1 MPVVTV
7 SGANGQ
13 VFPVTYNTSDAVGA
27 ATALASAINA
37 IVRNPG
43 VSTQVLT
50 AAGATTAPGAGLFGQ
65 LVVTNNGSTPFQ
77 VSAGSDQIIVV
88 NGTAPVSVAGT
99 GTNNVSVIAGSGG
112 LTFNA
117 GTQANGAD
125 ARGVVVVAGDGNNV
139 VGTGTGVDGSMF
151 VQTGAGSDS
160 ILAVRGFNTVSAG
173 LGLNFVGT
181 GTANDLI
188 NTEGLDIIVG
198 DTVPGAGGSDTITAL
213 AGGQDFIFGLSSTV
227 TFVNASLLASTL
239 VGGTGSDTVE
249 AGVGGGLYF
258 AGTGGNSSLV
268 GGSGSVTLVGGGNGD
283 QLFSN
288 PNGATTGSAYLVA
301 GAGSETI
308 SGAADARG
316 ITAFAGNNQSVNGAL
331 VQANTVVFGGAGN
344 DTLYAGTGNATLVS
358 GGGTDTFGFINGFGG
373 GNDSIS
379 GFTAADTLKL
389 TGYSAAA
396 ALASATVSGGNTLI
410 TLSDNTRITL
420 TGFTSLTNGN
430 LSS

>member
-37 IVRNPG
+37 VVQSPG

-50 AAGATTAPGAGLFGQ
+50 AAGATTAPAAGTVGQ
-65 LVVTNNGSTPFQ
+65 LVVTNSGSPFL
-77 VSAGSDQIIVV
+77 VASGPDKIVVV
-88 NGTAPVSVAGT
+88 NGTSAVTVAGS
-99 GTNNVSVIAGSGG
+99 GTDNVSVIAGSGG

-139 VGTGTGVDGSMF
+139 IGTGTGVDGSMF
-151 VQTGAGSDS
+151 VQTGAGNDS

-173 LGLNFVGT
+173 LGTNLIGT

-188 NTEGLDIIVG
+188 YTEGLDIVVG
-198 DTVPGAGGSDTITAL
+198 DTVPGAGGADTITAL
-213 AGGQDFIFGLSSTV
+213 AGGKDFVFGQSSSI
-227 TFVNASLLASTL
+227 TFVNSSLLASTL
-239 VGGTGSDTVE
+239 VGGSGTDTIFG
-249 AGVGGGLYF
+249 GVGGGLYF

-268 GGSGSVTLVGGGNGD
+268 GGAGSVTLVGGGSGD

-301 GAGSETI
+301 GAGNETI
-308 SGAADARG
+308 SGASDSRG

-373 GNDSIS
+373 GSDLIT
-379 GFTAADTLKL
+379 GFTATDTIKL
-389 TGYSAAA
+389 FGYSAAA

-410 TLSDNTRITL
+410 TLSDNTRITIG
-420 TGFTSLTNGN
+420 GFTSVTGGN
-430 LSS
+430 FS